1 MKIALF
7 ADSYL
12 PYLSGVTIAVN
23 TLFEDL
29 QQLGHAVKLF
39 VPGYPD
45 AQTEKNIFRFPSLP
59 SPYSGFRLTIPF
71 APGFTKAL
79 KDFSPQIIHSHS
91 PFQLG
96 IRAQHLAKEMQTPYV
111 YTLHT
116 LFEEYV
122 HYIPFINHWHLARLL
137 RRHLKNFCSH
147 CSGIITPSPQTDAYY
162 RSLNGG
168 ARSSVLHTG
177 INLRLAKARRGD
189 GIREKYR
196 IPESAFLLVYSGR
209 LAKEKNL
216 PFLFRVLAKL
226 VAQEAGGKKIYL
238 LVVAGGPEEKKL
250 QALAAQI
257 GLAGRII
264 FTHGV
269 PHAEV
274 FDCCAT
280 GDIFVFASKTE
291 TQGLVI
297 AEAKVMGLPAV
308 VVNAEGVAASVADGE
323 DGFLVPEDETLFA
336 EKVFLLMRN
345 RELLKKLG
353 AAAKFNGER
362 NFSSLAAAKELEKVY
377 LGLVG

>member
-29 QQLGHAVKLF
+29 RQLGHDVKLF
-39 VPGYPD
+39 VPNYPG
-45 AQTEKNIFRFPSLP
+45 AQIEKNVFRFPSLP
-59 SPYSGFRLTIPF
+59 SPYSGFRLTVPF
-71 APGFTKAL
+71 APGFTKTL
-79 KDFSPQIIHSHS
+79 KDFSPQVIHSHT

-96 IRAQHLAKEMQTPYV
+96 IRAQRLAKGLGIPYV

-122 HYIPFINHWHLARLL
+122 HYVPFVNHWHLARLL

-147 CSGIITPSPQTDAYY
+147 CSHVITPSPQTDAYY
-162 RSLNGG
+162 RSLNTL
-168 ARSSVLHTG
+168 APSSVIHTG
-177 INLRLAKARRGD
+177 INLRLAGERRGA
-189 GIREKYR
+189 GVREKYG
-196 IPESAFLLVYSGR
+196 IPKDAFLLIYSGR

-216 PFLFRVLAKL
+216 PFLLRVLSQL
-226 VAQEAGGKKIYL
+226 VANEAGNQIYL
-238 LVVAGGPEEKKL
+238 LIVAGGPEEQNL
-250 QALAAQI
+250 QTLAAQL
-257 GLAGRII
+257 GLAGRIV

-274 FDCCAT
+274 FDCCAA
-280 GDIFVFASKTE
+280 GDLFVFASKTE

-308 VVNAEGVAASVADGE
+308 VVNAEGVAASISDGE
-323 DGFLVPEDETLFA
+323 DGFLVPEDETVFA
-336 EKVFLLMRN
+336 DKVIGLMRN
-345 RELLKKLG
+345 RDILIKMG
-353 AAAKFNGER
+353 AAARFNGEKK
-362 NFSSLAAAKELEKVY
+362 FSSVAAAKEMEKVY